1 MGLSGPAVLSPP
13 DTEKDG
19 KRGVPAWFGPRAPRR
34 RRWLSGRPDGKVAAP
49 PRPRRAAAAAA
60 PAGHAPLPR
69 GRGAV
74 CLQSREPPRGARSP
88 RLPRSPGRHWPNHS
102 SLPPW
107 ATVPRGQQRPLALD
121 VAGREVSVRMWVQ
134 TALSTRGALVWEGR
148 PCRVQLKPR
157 AGEGGPAPCGAPT
170 PAGLSSPVS
179 LRNSCLVGGHPR
191 RAAEA
196 RGQGGAVLG
205 AWVGATPQPGTSA
218 VLLRLSRTRG
228 RTSGGQSISFQAPSI
243 Y

>member
-1 MGLSGPAVLSPP
+1 MDPGLPGGGAGFPVDPTERLLLLHVL
-13 DTEKDG
+13 
-19 KRGVPAWFGPRAPRR
+19 AGPRPQ
-34 RRWLSGRPDGKVAAP
+34 LPQPDMLP
-49 PRPRRAAAAAA
+49 SREAAA
-60 PAGHAPLPR
+60 PCACRAG
-69 GRGAV
+69 
-74 CLQSREPPRGARSP
+74 SPPRGARSP

-170 PAGLSSPVS
+170 PAGPSSPVS

-228 RTSGGQSISFQAPSI
+228 RTSGGQSISIQAPSI